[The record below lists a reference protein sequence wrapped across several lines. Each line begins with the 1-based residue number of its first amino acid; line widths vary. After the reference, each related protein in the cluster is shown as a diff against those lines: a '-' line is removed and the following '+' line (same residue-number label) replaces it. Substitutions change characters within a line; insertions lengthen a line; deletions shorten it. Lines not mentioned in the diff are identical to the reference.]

1 MVADIRADVEIGYSQ
16 DTGPGMVFDVTA
28 INTLS
33 EARVRDYRFK
43 PDSKPDT
50 DGPAAALRRAETTK
64 VRMYGGAYSD
74 FKPDA
79 VDLLGAPARS
89 SRKAIKALCKKAY
102 SGSDTSV
109 DELHINRM
117 RNSIIREVAFAVA
130 KATSDALLRL
140 PRLQADPVV
149 GPNIGG

>member
-1 MVADIRADVEIGYSQ
+1 MVEDIRADLEVRFSQ

-33 EARVRDYRFK
+33 ESRVKNYRIT

-50 DGPAAALRRAETTK
+50 DGPAAVLRGAEASK

-74 FKPDA
+74 FKPYA
-79 VDLLGAPARS
+79 VDLLGAPAQS
-89 SRKAIKALCKKAY
+89 SRKAIKALCEKAY
-102 SGSDTSV
+102 SGSGTSI
-109 DELHINRM
+109 DELHVNRM

-140 PRLQADPVV
+140 PRLHVDPVV
-149 GPNIGG
+149 SPNMGG